1 MACQLCT
8 TDQLQ
13 AWSPQAATPIAQP
26 PLREVLVLPGMLVLP
41 GVLVLQEVLVL
52 PGVLV
57 LQEVLVLPEV
67 LAVQQRKHCF
77 PEHCLSAA

>member
-1 MACQLCT
+1 M
-8 TDQLQ
+8 
-13 AWSPQAATPIAQP
+13 
-26 PLREVLVLPGMLVLP
+26 LP

>member
-1 MACQLCT
+1 M
-8 TDQLQ
+8 
-13 AWSPQAATPIAQP
+13 
-26 PLREVLVLPGMLVLP
+26 LP

-77 PEHCLSAA
+77 PEHRLFAG

>member
-26 PLREVLVLPGMLVLP
+26 PLREVLVLPG
-41 GVLVLQEVLVL
+41 VLVLQK
-52 PGVLV
+52 
-57 LQEVLVLPEV
+57 VLVLPEV
-67 LAVQQRKHCF
+67 LAGQQRKHCF
-77 PEHCLSAA
+77 PEHRLSAG

>member
-26 PLREVLVLPGMLVLP
+26 PLREVLVLPG
-41 GVLVLQEVLVL
+41 
-52 PGVLV
+52 VLV

-77 PEHCLSAA
+77 PEHRLSAG

>member
-1 MACQLCT
+1 M
-8 TDQLQ
+8 
-13 AWSPQAATPIAQP
+13 AQP
-26 PLREVLVLPGMLVLP
+26 PLWEVLVLP

-77 PEHCLSAA
+77 PEHRLSAG